1 MFLKTLFSP
10 RPGNYELLRPVHHSP
25 TEFAMRTSKTD
36 KVVTTAADGD
46 VATGNSDADAR
57 RLAEMGYTQ
66 DMQRNFSV
74 ISLLGVAFSLANSWF
89 GISASLITGI
99 NSGGTVLTIY
109 GIPWITFVSTCVGV
123 TLSEL
128 ASAMPNAGGQYF
140 WASELSPKKY
150 AAFASYLTGW
160 LAWAGAMFTCA
171 SVALSLGSAGVG
183 MWQLSHPDFIPK
195 PWHSVVA
202 YEVINLFAF
211 LFNCIG
217 KALPTVATATLY
229 ISLISFAVILITVPA
244 AAPSH
249 ANAKFV
255 FANFVNSTGWPSD
268 GLAFLVGLINPNW
281 VFACLDSATH
291 LAEEVSRPER
301 SIPIAILSTVA
312 IGFTTSWF
320 YCIAMFFSV
329 TDLHQIITTPTG
341 VPILA
346 LFYQALQSKPG
357 AIALESLILI
367 TGIGCQIACHTWQSR
382 LCWSFARD
390 HGLPFSTFL
399 SKIHPTL
406 DVPFNAHSASCFIVG
421 LLGLLYL
428 GSSTAFNSMVTACI
442 VLLYTSYVVPVI
454 ALLYKGRGNITHGP
468 FWLGK
473 VGWFCNWVVLG
484 WTGFCLVVYSFPSVY
499 PVTTGNMNY
508 VCVVYAVVGSI
519 IAIDWAVRGKR
530 KFRGQDTRH
539 QEAEEHVEGHYV

>member
-10 RPGNYELLRPVHHSP
+10 RPRNYTLLQPVHHSP
-25 TEFAMRTSKTD
+25 TEFAMRTSKPD
-36 KVVTTAADGD
+36 KIVTTATDGD
-46 VATGNSDADAR
+46 GPADNLDGDAR
-57 RLAEMGYTQ
+57 RLAEMGYAQ

-109 GIPWITFVSTCVGV
+109 GIPWIAFVSTCVGV

-140 WASELSPKKY
+140 WASELSPKRY

-183 MWQLSHPDFIPK
+183 MWQLSHPDFVPK

-244 AAPSH
+244 TAPSH

-301 SIPIAILSTVA
+301 SIPIAILATVA

-329 TDLHQIITTPTG
+329 TNLDQILSTPTG

-346 LFYQALQSKPG
+346 LFYQALQNKAG
-357 AIALESLILI
+357 AIALESLILV

-390 HGLPFSTFL
+390 RGLPFSPFL

-406 DVPFNAHSASCFIVG
+406 DVPFNAHSVSCFIVG

-428 GSSTAFNSMVTACI
+428 GSSTAFNSMVSACI

-454 ALLYKGRGNITHGP
+454 ALLYKGRDNIPHGP
-468 FWLGK
+468 FWLGR
-473 VGWFCNWVVLG
+473 VGWVCNWVVLA
-484 WTGFCLVVYSFPSVY
+484 WTLFCLVVYSFPSVY

-508 VCVVYAVVGSI
+508 VCVVYAVVGCI
-519 IAIDWAVRGKR
+519 IAVDWVVRGKR
-530 KFRGQDTRH
+530 RFRGQHTRH
-539 QEAEEHVEGHYV
+539 REVEEHVDHYAD

>member
-1 MFLKTLFSP
+1 
-10 RPGNYELLRPVHHSP
+10 
-25 TEFAMRTSKTD
+25 MRTSKPD
-36 KVVTTAADGD
+36 KIVTTATDGD
-46 VATGNSDADAR
+46 GPADNLDGDAR

-74 ISLLGVAFSLANSWF
+74 MSLLGVAFSLANSWF

-109 GIPWITFVSTCVGV
+109 GIPWIAFVSTCVGV

-140 WASELSPKKY
+140 WASELSPKRY

-183 MWQLSHPDFIPK
+183 MWQLSHPDFLQRPQALALRSRLRSHQ
-195 PWHSVVA
+195 PLRLPLQLHRQS
-202 YEVINLFAF
+202 
-211 LFNCIG
+211 
-217 KALPTVATATLY
+217 LPTVATATLY

-244 AAPSH
+244 TAPSH

-301 SIPIAILSTVA
+301 SIPIAILATVA

-329 TDLHQIITTPTG
+329 TNLDQILSTPTG

-346 LFYQALQSKPG
+346 LFYQALQNKAG
-357 AIALESLILI
+357 AIALESLILV

-390 HGLPFSTFL
+390 RGLPFSPFL

-406 DVPFNAHSASCFIVG
+406 DVPFNAHSVSCFIVG

-428 GSSTAFNSMVTACI
+428 GSSTAFNSMVSA
-442 VLLYTSYVVPVI
+442 YD
-454 ALLYKGRGNITHGP
+454 
-468 FWLGK
+468 
-473 VGWFCNWVVLG
+473 
-484 WTGFCLVVYSFPSVY
+484 
-499 PVTTGNMNY
+499 Y
-508 VCVVYAVVGSI
+508 VCVVYAVVGCI
-519 IAIDWAVRGKR
+519 IAVDWVVRGKR
-530 KFRGQDTRH
+530 RFRGQHTRH
-539 QEAEEHVEGHYV
+539 REVEEHVGHYAD

>member
-1 MFLKTLFSP
+1 MFLKTIFPS
-10 RPGNYELLRPVHHSP
+10 RPPDYALLQPVQHSP
-25 TEFAMRTSKTD
+25 TEFAMRTSKAD
-36 KVVTTAADGD
+36 KVVTTPADGD
-46 VATGNSDADAR
+46 VAAGNVDADAS

-109 GIPWITFVSTCVGV
+109 GIPWIAFVSTCVAV

-140 WASELSPKKY
+140 WAGELAPKRY
-150 AAFASYLTGW
+150 ASIASYLTGW
-160 LAWAGAMFTCA
+160 VAWAGAIFTCA

-183 MWQLSHPDFIPK
+183 MWQLSHPDFVPK

-202 YEVINLFAF
+202 YQVINFFAF
-211 LFNCIG
+211 LFNCVG
-217 KALPTVATATLY
+217 KALPKVATATLY

-244 AAPSH
+244 AAPTH

-291 LAEEVSRPER
+291 LAEEVHHPER
-301 SIPIAILSTVA
+301 TIPIAILSTVA

-329 TDLHQIITTPTG
+329 HDLDAILSSPTG

-346 LFYQALQSKPG
+346 LFYQALQHKAG

-390 HGLPFSTFL
+390 NGLPFSSFL
-399 SKIHPTL
+399 AKIHPTL
-406 DVPFNAHSASCFIVG
+406 DVPFNAHCVSCFVVG

-428 GSSTAFNSMVTACI
+428 GSSTAFNSMVSACI
-442 VLLYTSYVVPVI
+442 VLLYTSYVIPVV
-454 ALLYKGRGNITHGP
+454 ALLGRGRESISHGP
-468 FWLGK
+468 FWLGR
-473 VGWFCNWVVLG
+473 VGFACNVVVLA
-484 WTGFCLVVYSFPSVY
+484 WTAFCLVVYSFPSVY
-499 PVTTGNMNY
+499 PVNPGNMNY
-508 VCVVYAVVGSI
+508 VCVVYVVVGLVI
-519 IAIDWAVRGKR
+519 GVDWVVRGKR
-530 KFRGQDTRH
+530 RFRGQDTRH
-539 QEAEEHVEGHYV
+539 REVGDVSGGYAD

>member
-1 MFLKTLFSP
+1 MFLKTLFSRP
-10 RPGNYELLRPVHHSP
+10 RNYTLLEPIHHRP
-25 TEFAMRTSKTD
+25 TEFAMRTSEPD
-36 KVVTTAADGD
+36 KVVHTATEGD
-46 VATGNSDADAR
+46 AAAGNLDADTR

-74 ISLLGVAFSLANSWF
+74 LSLLGVAFSLANSWF
-89 GISASLITGI
+89 GVSASLITGI
-99 NSGGTVLTIY
+99 NSGGTVVTIY
-109 GIPWITFVSTCVGV
+109 GIPWVAFVSTCVAV
-123 TLSEL
+123 SLSEL
-128 ASAMPNAGGQYF
+128 SSAMPNAGGQYF
-140 WASELSPKKY
+140 WAGELASKRY

-183 MWQLSHPDFIPK
+183 MWQLSHPDFVPK
-195 PWHSVVA
+195 PWHPVVA
-202 YEVINLFAF
+202 YQIINFFAF
-211 LFNCIG
+211 LFNCVG
-217 KALPTVATATLY
+217 KVLPKVATATLY

-244 AAPSH
+244 AAPTH

-255 FANFVNSTGWPSD
+255 FTNFVNSTGWPSD

-291 LAEEVSRPER
+291 LAEEVSHPER
-301 SIPIAILSTVA
+301 NIPIAILSTVV

-329 TDLHQIITTPTG
+329 HDLNEIITTPTG

-346 LFYQALQSKPG
+346 LFYQAVQNKAG

-367 TGIGCQIACHTWQSR
+367 TGIGCLIACHTWQSR

-390 HGLPFSTFL
+390 RGLPFSSFL
-399 SKIHPTL
+399 AKIHPSL
-406 DVPFNAHSASCFIVG
+406 DVPLNAHSASCFIVG

-454 ALLYKGRGNITHGP
+454 ALLARGRHTIPHGP
-468 FWLGK
+468 FWLGR
-473 VGWFCNWVVLG
+473 VGLFCNYVLLA
-484 WTGFCLVVYSFPSVY
+484 WTAFCLVIYSFPSVY
-499 PVTTGNMNY
+499 PVNAGSKFTLFFFFGLVWFCLEGY
-508 VCVVYAVVGSI
+508 VL
-519 IAIDWAVRGKR
+519 
-530 KFRGQDTRH
+530 TRN
-539 QEAEEHVEGHYV
+539 QI

>member
-10 RPGNYELLRPVHHSP
+10 RPRNYTLLQPVHHSP
-25 TEFAMRTSKTD
+25 TEFAMQTSKAD

-46 VATGNSDADAR
+46 VAAGNLDADSR

-99 NSGGTVLTIY
+99 KSGGTVLTIY
-109 GIPWITFVSTCVGV
+109 GIPWIAFVSTCVAV

-128 ASAMPNAGGQYF
+128 ASAMPNAGGNTSGP
-140 WASELSPKKY
+140 ASSPPKDTPHSPPTSLDGSPGP
-150 AAFASYLTGW
+150 APSSPAPRPQALALRGRLRSHQPLLLPLQLRRQSPAHRSHRNAVHLTHLLRGDP
-160 LAWAGAMFTCA
+160 
-171 SVALSLGSAGVG
+171 
-183 MWQLSHPDFIPK
+183 H
-195 PWHSVVA
+195 H
-202 YEVINLFAF
+202 
-211 LFNCIG
+211 
-217 KALPTVATATLY
+217 
-229 ISLISFAVILITVPA
+229 VPA
-244 AAPSH
+244 AAPTH
-249 ANAKFV
+249 ANAHFV

-268 GLAFLVGLINPNW
+268 SLAFLVGLINPNW

-291 LAEEVSRPER
+291 LAEEVSHPER

-329 TDLHQIITTPTG
+329 HDLAPILSSPTG

-346 LFYQALQSKPG
+346 LFHQALQNKPG

-390 HGLPFSTFL
+390 NGLPCSRFL
-399 SKIHPTL
+399 AKIHPVL
-406 DVPFNAHSASCFIVG
+406 DVPLNAHAVSCTIVA

-428 GSSTAFNSMVTACI
+428 GSSTAFNSMVSACI
-442 VLLYTSYVVPVI
+442 VLLYSSYVVPVI
-454 ALLYKGRGNITHGP
+454 ALLYKGRRNITHGP

-473 VGWFCNWVVLG
+473 LGCFCNWVVLA
-484 WTGFCLVVYSFPSVY
+484 WTAFCLVVYSFPSVY
-499 PVTTGNMNY
+499 PVTPGNMNY
-508 VCVVYAVVGSI
+508 VCVVYAVVGAI
-519 IAIDWAVRGKR
+519 IAVDWVTRGKR
-530 KFRGQDTRH
+530 RFGGQH
-539 QEAEEHVEGHYV
+539 QEVEEEHYTD